1 MGVARRV
8 RRVPGS
14 VMKQP
19 FRILLL
25 DDDPH
30 ALAGLAE
37 LLEGAGYDVTPSSV
51 FQDARQRVEE
61 AAFDLLVTD
70 VRLRSF
76 NGLHLVMQCRRAV
89 PEMAIMIMT
98 GYDEPLI
105 ELEARRYNA
114 GFVRKPVE
122 PVTFLA
128 QVAEALG
135 GVRRERRWPRKR
147 VTGGFRVTAAGH
159 PAAVVDVS
167 YDGLRLEIPA
177 ARSVPAVFD
186 VEVAAIGLAFEVQP
200 VWSSPPTGDAAL
212 VCGATLLSNDTRA
225 ARTWRTIV
233 DRLSP

>member
-1 MGVARRV
+1 
-8 RRVPGS
+8 
-14 VMKQP
+14 MKQP

-37 LLEGAGYDVTPSSV
+37 LLEGAGYDVTASSA
-51 FQDARQRVEE
+51 FQDARQRLEE
-61 AAFDLLVTD
+61 APFDLLITD

-76 NGLHLVMQCRRAV
+76 NGLHLVMHCRRAV
-89 PEMAIMIMT
+89 PEMALMIMT
-98 GYDEPLI
+98 GHDEPLM
-105 ELEARRYNA
+105 ELEASRYKA
-114 GFVRKPVE
+114 GFVRKPIE
-122 PVTFLA
+122 AVTFLA
-128 QVAEALG
+128 QVADSLG
-135 GVRRERRWPRKR
+135 AVRRQRRWPRKR
-147 VTGGFRVTAAGH
+147 VTGGFRVTAAGR

-177 ARSVPAVFD
+177 ARSVPPVFD

-200 VWSSPPTGDAAL
+200 VWSSSPSGDDAL
-212 VCGATLLSNDTRA
+212 VCGATLLASDTPA

>member
-1 MGVARRV
+1 
-8 RRVPGS
+8 
-14 VMKQP
+14 MKQP
-19 FRILLL
+19 FHILLL

-37 LLEGAGYDVTPSSV
+37 LLAAAGYDVTASSA
-51 FQDARQRVEE
+51 FQDARHRLEE
-61 AAFDLLVTD
+61 RPFDLLVTD

-76 NGLHLVMQCRRAV
+76 NGLHLVMHCRRAV
-89 PEMAIMIMT
+89 PEMPVMIMT

-105 ELEARRYNA
+105 ELEASRYRA
-114 GFVRKPVE
+114 GLVRKPVE

-128 QVAEALG
+128 QVAEALRAVGRGRRGPRQRGRG
-135 GVRRERRWPRKR
+135 GV
-147 VTGGFRVTAAGH
+147 GVTAAGH

-177 ARSVPAVFD
+177 AQSVPPVFD

-200 VWSSPPTGDAAL
+200 VWSSPPTADGAF
-212 VCGATLLSNDTRA
+212 VCGATLIANDTPA